1 MRSGRIAFVFLP
13 ASRSNTTIPYGGGK
27 TPFASS
33 RIEKVG

>member
-13 ASRSNTTIPYGGGK
+13 ASRNTTIPYGGGK